1 MTILHVR
8 EQGAVVRRDMEMIR
22 VTGKRQGEESGARV
36 LAETPVREL
45 EQVAL
50 YGNVQLTTQAA
61 ALLMAQGVDVV
72 FLSRRGKVRGRLDG
86 GGGMKYAHLR
96 HEQMKMSTDPK
107 RSLDIARSIVGAKL
121 ANQRNTLGRFAQQQ
135 PEHAQSLARFAEQ
148 IEQMRKRGLQAGSLD
163 LLLGFEGQAG
173 RSYFGG
179 MQLLLDDSWAFRGR
193 NYYPP
198 QDPFNALLSFG
209 YALLLKDITAAVHL
223 AGLDPYLGCMHALD
237 YGRPSLVLDLMEEF
251 RPLAVDRQMLGIA
264 VRGQV
269 HPGEFIF
276 HKEKAERPVELGDRL
291 IEQVIGVYEAGLEG
305 MWAYGSEG
313 RQESLRRIFGLQ
325 AYLFRSL
332 VLGQRRDYVGMQG

>member
-22 VTGKRQGEESGARV
+22 VTGKRQGEEASVQV

-61 ALLMAQGVDVV
+61 TLLMEQGVDVV

-107 RSLDIARSIVGAKL
+107 RGLEIARAIVGAKL
-121 ANQRNTLGRFAQQQ
+121 TNQRNTLHIFAQQKTDR
-135 PEHAQSLARFAEQ
+135 EESLTRFAGQ
-148 IEQMRKRGLQAGSLD
+148 IEEMRKRTLGAASPE

-173 RSYFGG
+173 RAYFGG

-223 AGLDPYLGCMHALD
+223 AGLDPYLGCLHALD

-251 RPLAVDRQMLGIA
+251 RPLAVDRPMLEMA

-269 HPGEFIF
+269 RPGEFVF
-276 HKEKAERPVELGDRL
+276 HKDKAERPVELGDRL
-291 IEQVIGVYEAGLEG
+291 IQQVIEVYEAGVEG
-305 MWAYGSEG
+305 TWAYGAEG

-332 VLGQRRDYVGMQG
+332 ALGQRRDYVGMQG